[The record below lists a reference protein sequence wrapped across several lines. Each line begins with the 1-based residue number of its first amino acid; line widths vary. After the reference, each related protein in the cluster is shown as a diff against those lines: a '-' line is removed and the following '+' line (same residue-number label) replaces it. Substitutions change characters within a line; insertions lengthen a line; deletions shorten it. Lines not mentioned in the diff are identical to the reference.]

1 MEEEC
6 KTLKSLAEAC
16 GEKALREVARVK
28 ESSREEVAKVQEQV
42 EKGRE
47 ELEKKIEGRGE
58 EMQSLVQSGRQGRYS
73 ELS

>member
-28 ESSREEVAKVQEQV
+28 EASREEVSKVREQV

-47 ELEKKIEGRGE
+47 EMEKKIEGRGE
-58 EMQSLVQSGRQGRYS
+58 EMQSMVQNGRQGRDS
-73 ELS
+73 VIS